1 VIIAPRQT
9 GVWAQSFGL
18 SVLLHGSLVAYFL
31 TPLMTFASLQ
41 PAPPEPMAVTLSV
54 MDIAPETLDPATQ
67 DPAPEALP
75 QPEALSPTAPEDIAP
90 VTPTEPEALAP
101 VEPDTAAALVA
112 EPLTPVAPTA
122 PEIIAP
128 VATTQI
134 NPLLPDE
141 DTLAA
146 LAPLGSGE
154 VIGANTATAM
164 PDPIAPVQSLP
175 DPVVPDLVAADP
187 VPTPTPPAE
196 GTAGTP
202 GQVDEFILRIR
213 GQLALPCLVATPRR
227 NPAGEV
233 TLEMLAANE
242 SDIVTFA
249 DDLLLGVSPAPQ
261 KQSVLVDPR
270 QCAALNFVREGARY
284 PAYPLAL
291 GLETDKVVSG
301 GRLKGSLRNA
311 AGRYVTLVLIDDNG
325 VVQDLGGYLTFSGDT
340 VNFDVPVT
348 RAGAVRD
355 TQQLLLA
362 VATPGRPPEL
372 ESMNGRLAQDFF
384 AALRK
389 SVARDA
395 PLAMMPFR
403 LQ

>member
-1 VIIAPRQT
+1 MIVAARQT
-9 GVWAQSFGL
+9 GIWAQSFGM
-18 SVLLHGSLVAYFL
+18 SVLLHGSLVVYFL
-31 TPLMTFASLQ
+31 TPLLGFASLQ

-67 DPAPEALP
+67 DPAPETLP
-75 QPEALSPTAPEDIAP
+75 QPETLPPSVPEDIAP
-90 VTPTEPEALAP
+90 VAAEPETLAP
-101 VEPDTAAALVA
+101 VDPLAASALVA
-112 EPLTPVAPTA
+112 EPLTPVAPAA
-122 PEIIAP
+122 PEVIAP

-134 NPLLPDE
+134 SPLLPDE

-154 VIGANTATAM
+154 VIGASSAIAT

-175 DPVVPDLVAADP
+175 DPVVADP
-187 VPTPTPPAE
+187 APIATPTPPAE
-196 GTAGTP
+196 GTSGTP

-242 SDIVTFA
+242 ADIVSFA
-249 DDLLLGVSPAPQ
+249 NDLLQGVSPVPQ
-261 KQSVLVDPR
+261 KQSVLVDAR
-270 QCAALNFVREGARY
+270 QCAALNFVREGTRY

-291 GLETDKVVSG
+291 GLETDKVASG

-372 ESMNGRLAQDFF
+372 ESMNGQLAQDFF